1 MKMETRVTVTKYPQS
16 CLTIV
21 KDGRCLLVDPG
32 TLAMADHRVKDF
44 GKFDAVLY
52 THSHADHL
60 DVAIIDE
67 LAATGATLY
76 GNSDVAKVVGHNQ
89 IEVIEDGEELVVA
102 GFKIKAYHMEHC
114 LMVDGSK
121 GVPNTGFMLDDH
133 FLLPGDS
140 VEDVGVKAEAI
151 ALPVFGP
158 DISLHDSYRLL
169 VATKA
174 KTVIPVHYDIAHLN
188 PGVFEMLGGKYHP
201 SIQIKTIKNGESV
214 EV

>member
-121 GVPNTGFMLDDH
+121 
-133 FLLPGDS
+133 
-140 VEDVGVKAEAI
+140 AI